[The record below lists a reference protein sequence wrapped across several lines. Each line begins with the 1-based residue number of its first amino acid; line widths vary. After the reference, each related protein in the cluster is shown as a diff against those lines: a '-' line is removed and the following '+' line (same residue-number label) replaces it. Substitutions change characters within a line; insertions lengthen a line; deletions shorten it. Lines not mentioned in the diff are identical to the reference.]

1 MTGIID
7 VGGGLRGIYGA
18 GVLDRCMDD
27 GLRFDVC
34 VGVSAGSA
42 NMAAFL
48 AGQRG
53 RNYLFYTEYAAR
65 RQYMGAYTLAS
76 KREYIDLDYVYGT
89 LSNEGGD
96 SPLDYDALMANPSA
110 LCAVATDAATG
121 EPVYFSKEDLKKND
135 YRVFNASCAMPV
147 ACKPQAVGERYY
159 CDGGVADPVPVE
171 RALAMGCDFIVLV
184 LTRPVLFTGEN
195 HADQVA
201 ARVLSQ
207 SNPSVAALLRTRGQ
221 RYRQGV
227 AMALDLEKAGR
238 CRVIAPTD
246 TCGVGT
252 VTRDRKKLRRLY
264 FSGYHDARVLRD
276 ILQDH

>member
-1 MTGIID
+1 MMTGIID

-27 GLRFDVC
+27 GLLFDLC
-34 VGVSAGSA
+34 IGVSAGSA
-42 NMAAFL
+42 NMAAYL

-65 RQYMGAYTLAS
+65 REYMGAYTLAS

-89 LSNEGGD
+89 LSNEFGD
-96 SPLDYDALMANPSA
+96 SPLDFDALTANPA
-110 LCAVATDAATG
+110 AFCAVATDAETG
-121 EPVYFSKEDLKKND
+121 EAVYFSKSDLKRND
-135 YRVFNASCAMPV
+135 YCVLNASCAMPV
-147 ACKPQAVGERYY
+147 ACRPQAVGERLYY
-159 CDGGVADPVPVE
+159 DGGVADPVPME
-171 RALAMGCDFIVLV
+171 YALRMGCDSIVLI
-184 LTRPVLFTGEN
+184 LTRPVLFTGESR
-195 HADQVA
+195 ADLVA
-201 ARVLSQ
+201 ARVLAK

-227 AMALDLEKAGR
+227 ALALELEKAGR

-252 VTRDRKKLRRLY
+252 VTRDQSKLRRLY
-264 FSGYHDARVLRD
+264 FSGYHDARVLRA
-276 ILQDH
+276 LF